1 MKNVMTTPIASV
13 IDSYFR
19 ASNADDID
27 GLVACFSS
35 NATVAD
41 EKQTHR
47 GPAGIKAWAIN
58 VRQKYEFTT
67 EILSAKERPGATIV
81 TAKVS
86 GTFPGSPVNLD
97 FTFNLVKDK
106 IASLHIG

>member
-1 MKNVMTTPIASV
+1 MKSITTTPIAIV
-13 IDSYFR
+13 IASYFR

-27 GLVACFSS
+27 GLVACFSP

-47 GPAGIKAWAIN
+47 GTAEIRAWAIN
-58 VRQKYEFTT
+58 VRKKYEFKS
-67 EILSAKERPGATIV
+67 EILTAAETSGLTTV

-86 GTFPGSPVNLD
+86 GNFPGSPVDLD
-97 FTFNLVKDK
+97 FKFALNKDK
-106 IASLHIG
+106 ITSLDIG

>member
-1 MKNVMTTPIASV
+1 MKSVTTTPIASV

-19 ASNADDID
+19 ASNANDID
-27 GLVACFSS
+27 GLAACFLPD
-35 NATVAD
+35 ATVAD
-41 EKQTHR
+41 EKQTH
-47 GPAGIKAWAIN
+47 GGTAGIKAWAIN
-58 VRQKYEFTT
+58 VRKKYEFTT
-67 EILSAKERPGATIV
+67 EVVGAKESSSATIV

-97 FTFNLVKDK
+97 FTFNLVKDR